1 MVYKEQWDVYGEEHI
16 IENTQCSMGIK
27 KHNIQLYF

>member
-1 MVYKEQWDVYGEEHI
+1 M
-16 IENTQCSMGIK
+16 IENTQCSMGK